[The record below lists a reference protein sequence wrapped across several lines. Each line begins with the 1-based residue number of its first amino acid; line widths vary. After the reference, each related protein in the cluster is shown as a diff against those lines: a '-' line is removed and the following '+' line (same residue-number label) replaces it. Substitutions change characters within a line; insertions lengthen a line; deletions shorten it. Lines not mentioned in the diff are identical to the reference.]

1 MMVCLL
7 LYTYCVGVFSSRKI
21 AWACERHLAFMA
33 IVGQERPDF
42 RTISDGRTRHLAALK
57 DVFVPVGRL
66 AGEAGVVEVGVVWT
80 GGPNTPGEAARPQGM
95 SSGCMAQG
103 VVR

>member
-66 AGEAGVVEVGVVWT
+66 AGEAGVGAVGEVSTDGT
-80 GGPNTPGEAARPQGM
+80 NIQGNAARDKAS
-95 SSGCMAQG
+95 SSGDINKERG
-103 VVR
+103 R